1 MTNDRQFAATNDG
14 RVCALFNVD
23 IVCYFSERCYFFF
36 ACPVVFFFA
45 VYLHCELDG
54 RTSKRLLFGY
64 ESQADLVRNA
74 HFFFTKTKR
83 GSRPKMYLLC
93 IIGFPP
99 GRCGGG
105 RPVGRVM
112 SDLQLR

>member
-36 ACPVVFFFA
+36 FACPVAFFFA

-74 HFFFTKTKR
+74 QFFYKDKAGLTPEDVSSLHNRLSPRSLWRWQASGT
-83 GSRPKMYLLC
+83 C
-93 IIGFPP
+93 
-99 GRCGGG
+99 
-105 RPVGRVM
+105 
-112 SDLQLR
+112 DE